1 MLLLLFIIP
10 GTCIIIKSIR
20 AHDGVYVNFF
30 FIMPLCR
37 KNKKHHEN
45 IMNVLSDR
53 VLRIRAEHNFCFIY
67 VCMYEAGQYAY
78 SEPLS
83 VLLANQAYSQLCTW
97 YLPGTTKDTFSTA
110 TFAAG

>member
-1 MLLLLFIIP
+1 MTGFTLI
-10 GTCIIIKSIR
+10 
-20 AHDGVYVNFF
+20 FF
-30 FIMPLCR
+30 LSCLYAVKI
-37 KNKKHHEN
+37 KKHHEN